1 MNKQNPEFSWE
12 QHILNI
18 INAFN
23 EGRTIAYAPKIFET
37 NLGTL
42 TQEQYEK
49 LYPEMVTTRHLIK
62 AEVKSVE
69 WDFVNSGYWIVLPET
84 KRRFFQLAYLQ
95 GTDRMQLSVQR
106 DSIKS
111 VMARL
116 DGYTRPIFI
125 LETLMVG
132 IGLEMVVTNTN
143 HSLDDYVIDHD

>member
-1 MNKQNPEFSWE
+1 
-12 QHILNI
+12 
-18 INAFN
+18 
-23 EGRTIAYAPKIFET
+23 
-37 NLGTL
+37 
-42 TQEQYEK
+42 
-49 LYPEMVTTRHLIK
+49 MVTTRHLIK
-62 AEVKSVE
+62 AEVKSIA
-69 WDFVNSGYWIVLPET
+69 WDFVNSSYWIVLPET

-111 VMARL
+111 VMAHL

-132 IGLEMVVTNTN
+132 IGPEMVVTSNK